1 MKYALAGAVSVAIVL
16 VSPFM
21 GQLQSFL
28 RRSLTTRQYVLLF
41 GAAFVVAVAAAIV
54 IALRRIRTRRALRY
68 GTLAAAL
75 AIGGGYMWAIR
86 TPWPEVNAVER
97 VHFVEYGLIALLF
110 YRARLRQGSGA
121 AGTGH
126 DLGLFLE
133 PLLLGFMVGT
143 LDEWLQWFIPVR
155 VGEAHDVFLN
165 LVSLGCGLM
174 FAAALEPPDNFSPTL
189 RPQTRMQAGIVMAVV
204 WLVFAGGFIGQVHL
218 GGFVDVDAN
227 VRFRSH
233 YTAERLDELQRDRT
247 ERWRTDPPRVLRRLS
262 REDQYLDEGLWHVR
276 ARNREGGVMAW
287 RENLI
292 LERFFAPVLDTPTY
306 ASPEGNRWS
315 PEQRANLEAQIDPN
329 APLYVSAAEPYP
341 IYTWSHSVF
350 WTVVALVTI
359 ACLGTAF
366 AGRRHRTSGARSS
379 N

>member
-1 MKYALAGAVSVAIVL
+1 MNFALAAIVSIAVIL

-28 RRSLTTRQYVLLF
+28 RRSLTTEQYVWLF
-41 GAAFVVAVAAAIV
+41 TGSVLVAVIVAIAYASRH
-54 IALRRIRTRRALRY
+54 IRDRRIARFT
-68 GTLAAAL
+68 TMAAAL
-75 AIGGGYMWAIR
+75 AIGGGYLWAVS
-86 TPWPEVNAVER
+86 TPWAEVNAVER

-110 YRARLRQGSGA
+110 YRARLRHGSVAAGSG
-121 AGTGH
+121 H
-126 DLGLFLE
+126 DVWLLLE

-174 FAAALEPPDNFSPTL
+174 FAVALQPPDSFSMTL
-189 RPQTRMQAGIVMAVV
+189 RPHTRFQAGLVMAAV
-204 WLVFAGGFIGQVHL
+204 WLVFAAFVSQVHL
-218 GGFVDVDAN
+218 GHSIDLDGG

-233 YTAERLDELQRDRT
+233 YTVEQLDALQRDRG

-262 REDQYLDEGLWHVR
+262 REDQYMDEGLWHVR
-276 ARNREGGVMAW
+276 ERNRLDKAMDVW

-292 LERFFAPVLDTPTY
+292 LERFFGPVLDTATY

-315 PEQRANLEAQIDPN
+315 AEQRANLAAVVDRN
-329 APLYVSAAEPYP
+329 AAPYESAAEPYP
-341 IYTWSHSVF
+341 IVTWSHTLF
-350 WTVVALVTI
+350 WTVVALVTLV
-359 ACLGTAF
+359 CLATSMF
-366 AGRRHRTSGARSS
+366 AERQRNVESPR
-379 N
+379 

>member
-1 MKYALAGAVSVAIVL
+1 MRFAVAGIVSTAIVL

-41 GAAFVVAVAAAIV
+41 GLAFVIAVGAAIL
-54 IALRRIRTRRALRY
+54 IAVRRIRTRRAARY

-75 AIGGGYMWAIR
+75 AIGGGYMWAVS
-86 TPWPEVNAVER
+86 TPYPEVNAVER

-110 YRARLRQGSGA
+110 YRARLRQGSGG
-121 AGTGH
+121 AGPGH

-165 LVSLGCGLM
+165 LVSIGCGLM
-174 FAAALEPPDNFSPTL
+174 FAAALEPPDSFSWTL
-189 RPQTRMQAGIVMAVV
+189 RARTLRQAGLVMAVV
-204 WLVFAGGFIGQVHL
+204 WLVFAGFVSQVHL
-218 GGFVDVDAN
+218 GGLVDVDAT

-233 YTAERLDELQRDRT
+233 YTAAQLDELQRDRT
-247 ERWRTDPPRVLRRLS
+247 ERWRTEPPRVLRRLS
-262 REDQYLDEGLWHVR
+262 QEDQYLDEGLWHVR
-276 ARNREGGVMAW
+276 ARNREDGINAW

-306 ASPEGNRWS
+306 ASPDGNRWS
-315 PEQRANLEAQIDPN
+315 AEQRANMEARIDPN
-329 APLYVSAAEPYP
+329 APPYVSGAEPYP
-341 IYTWSHSVF
+341 IVTWSHSWF
-350 WTVVALVTI
+350 WSVVAAVTL
-359 ACLGTAF
+359 ACLAVSLLG
-366 AGRRHRTSGARSS
+366 GRQRSKAANS
-379 N
+379 SY

>member
-1 MKYALAGAVSVAIVL
+1 MSVAIVL

-155 VGEAHDVFLN
+155 VGEAHD
-165 LVSLGCGLM
+165 
-174 FAAALEPPDNFSPTL
+174 
-189 RPQTRMQAGIVMAVV
+189 
-204 WLVFAGGFIGQVHL
+204 
-218 GGFVDVDAN
+218 
-227 VRFRSH
+227 
-233 YTAERLDELQRDRT
+233 
-247 ERWRTDPPRVLRRLS
+247 
-262 REDQYLDEGLWHVR
+262 
-276 ARNREGGVMAW
+276 
-287 RENLI
+287 
-292 LERFFAPVLDTPTY
+292 
-306 ASPEGNRWS
+306 
-315 PEQRANLEAQIDPN
+315 
-329 APLYVSAAEPYP
+329 
-341 IYTWSHSVF
+341 
-350 WTVVALVTI
+350 
-359 ACLGTAF
+359 
-366 AGRRHRTSGARSS
+366 
-379 N
+379 